1 MATTAAPAPAQTED
15 KQWFALASDAVAGEL
30 GVDTQAG
37 LSPAEAAT
45 RLEKYGPNAF
55 VAAETEPRWRAF
67 VRQYR
72 DPMQIVL
79 LVAGIGSIWPLHELG
94 TGLVLLFLTLFNAVL
109 GLNQEGKAAAAVAA
123 LQKMMIVKAKVRRGG
138 ELDRG
143 AGRAARSGRRRRDRG
158 GRRRARRR
166 AAAEGGDAR
175 GRRVGAD
182 RREHAGGEGRRDG
195 HADRRAAR
203 RPDRHG
209 LHEHE
214 RDEGRRRARSS
225 PRPGCRPRSA
235 TSRTCCPRRTSRP
248 RR

>member
-15 KQWFALASDAVAGEL
+15 KQWFALEGDAVAGRARRRH
-30 GVDTQAG
+30 AG
-37 LSPAEAAT
+37 RALAGRGRHPAREVRPERLRGRGDRAALACV
-45 RLEKYGPNAF
+45 RAPVPRPDADRPAGGRDRQHLAPPRARHRPGPALPDA
-55 VAAETEPRWRAF
+55 VQRRPRPQPGGEGGRRRRRAAEDDDRQGEGAPRRRA
-67 VRQYR
+67 
-72 DPMQIVL
+72 
-79 LVAGIGSIWPLHELG
+79 
-94 TGLVLLFLTLFNAVL
+94 
-109 GLNQEGKAAAAVAA
+109 
-123 LQKMMIVKAKVRRGG
+123 RRGPG
-138 ELDRG
+138 G
-143 AGRAARSGRRRRDRG
+143 AARSGRHRLDRG
-158 GRRRARRR
+158 RRRRARGR

-175 GRRVGAD
+175 GGRVGAD
-182 RREHAGGEGRRDG
+182 RREHAGVEGRRDR

-209 LHEHE
+209 LHEHQ